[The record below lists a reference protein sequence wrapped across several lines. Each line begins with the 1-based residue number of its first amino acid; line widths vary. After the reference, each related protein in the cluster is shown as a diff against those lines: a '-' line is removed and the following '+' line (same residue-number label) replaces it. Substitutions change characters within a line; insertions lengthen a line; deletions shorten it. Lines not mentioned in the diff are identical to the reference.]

1 MNIIL
6 LEVHPQL
13 NIYALVSVLTQTSA
27 HGERKIGIDF
37 AKNTCFSFVLY
48 HLFVYVEY
56 MLYLCACNKCGSSDL
71 RL

>member
-13 NIYALVSVLTQTSA
+13 NIYALVSVLTQTSV

-37 AKNTCFSFVLY
+37 AKNTYFS
-48 HLFVYVEY
+48 YV
-56 MLYLCACNKCGSSDL
+56 
-71 RL
+71 

>member
-27 HGERKIGIDF
+27 HGEKKIDIDF
-37 AKNTCFSFVLY
+37 AKNTCFSCV
-48 HLFVYVEY
+48 
-56 MLYLCACNKCGSSDL
+56 
-71 RL
+71 